1 MNVIA
6 ENKVQHHYQIM
17 HPAVKHSREALLLR
31 AQASLRM
38 VAAATSLTAM
48 CVMLT
53 SDQTAVIYGIPVTA
67 HYTYS
72 STFRYDTDIPSNIYT
87 VIHLSM
93 KLPVNI
99 KYTHDCRFIAAMDA
113 VTCAF
118 CLLSLLILFVLSRHA
133 HSQRSGYF
141 ILFLLDLMMMALMLA
156 GCGGA
161 IAIGMV
167 GMYGN
172 SHTGWAAICDH
183 MGKFCHGAVI
193 SIVLSILSTHFLMM
207 LTILSSYHYSR
218 QKE

>member
-6 ENKVQHHYQIM
+6 ENKVQHHHQIM
-17 HPAVKHSREALLLR
+17 HPAVKHSREALLHR

-67 HYTYS
+67 RYTYS
-72 STFRYDTDIPSNIYT
+72 STFR
-87 VIHLSM
+87 
-93 KLPVNI
+93 
-99 KYTHDCRFIAAMDA
+99 FIAAVDG

-118 CLLSLLILFVLSRHA
+118 CLLSLLILFVLSPHA

-183 MGKFCHGAVI
+183 MGKFCHGVVI
-193 SIVLSILSTHFLMM
+193 SIILSILSVHSLMM

-218 QKE
+218 QQPHL